1 MNFIPFKLFLT
12 LSTINKRRKL
22 MICLLIMSFWGAI
35 LGGYFKINDN
45 PNAVY
50 ILVLAIIFQIAG
62 IIGLLSKWSTYLT
75 QSEAIAIKNRH

>member
-1 MNFIPFKLFLT
+1 MNIFPFSLFLIMKS
-12 LSTINKRRKL
+12 LPNRKKL
-22 MICLLIMSFWGAI
+22 MISLLVMSFWGAI

-50 ILVLAIIFQIAG
+50 ILVLAVIFQIAG

>member
-1 MNFIPFKLFLT
+1 MNFIPFNLFPKLTSLP
-12 LSTINKRRKL
+12 KRRKM
-22 MICLLIMSFWGAI
+22 MISLLVMSFWGAI

-62 IIGLLSKWSTYLT
+62 IIGLMSKWSNYLT

>member
-1 MNFIPFKLFLT
+1 M
-12 LSTINKRRKL
+12 NKRRKM
-22 MICLLIMSFWGAI
+22 MIGLLGMSFWGAI

-45 PNAVY
+45 PNADY
-50 ILVLAIIFQIAG
+50 ILALAIIFQIAG